1 MKQEEPII
9 LDFTKI
15 NEGLAE
21 EGAKL
26 KGALMQLLGLDDY
39 FKLFPTPSMIRG
51 TSSQVSS
58 FYNATVNEKK
68 YMNAVEKYGLNN
80 PATFSS
86 KDKLLRSIRD
96 FEKETGMRWPL
107 Q

>member
-26 KGALMQLLGLDDY
+26 KGALM
-39 FKLFPTPSMIRG
+39 
-51 TSSQVSS
+51 
-58 FYNATVNEKK
+58 
-68 YMNAVEKYGLNN
+68 
-80 PATFSS
+80 
-86 KDKLLRSIRD
+86 
-96 FEKETGMRWPL
+96 
-107 Q
+107 